1 MYNLC
6 IQNVCFIEIRCKA
19 LTTASVRAKCTT
31 YDDEWISCKSPV
43 PPRTK
48 AELECQ
54 NGYRP
59 ERLPTNLLSTQRKH
73 VRCNINGQW
82 EPEPMQCI
90 PGPLTIN
97 IYVNDNKTCHMI
109 LDRNNA
115 TFIEILDDRVIIHT
129 NTKNPNYPDIDV
141 RIRKP
146 SSDIPTTDESW
157 AWS

>member
-1 MYNLC
+1 M
-6 IQNVCFIEIRCKA
+6 IEIRCKA
-19 LTTASVRAKCTT
+19 LTVASTTARCTT

-59 ERLPTNLLSTQRKH
+59 ETNLLSGQRKH
-73 VRCNINGQW
+73 VRCNTNGQW
-82 EPEPMQCI
+82 EPEPMRCI

-97 IYVNDNKTCHMI
+97 IYVNDTKFTFHTA

-115 TFIEILDDRVIIHT
+115 TFIEILDDRIIIHT
-129 NTKNPNYPDIDV
+129 NIKNPNYSDIDV
-141 RIRKP
+141 RIPK
-146 SSDIPTTDESW
+146 SSSNIVTNESW